1 MTRSGFVAL
10 IGEPNAGK
18 STLLNQMVGA
28 KISIVTHKVQT
39 TRTRIRGVSVEN
51 QSQIIFVDTPG
62 LFTPRRRLDRAM
74 VAAAW
79 NGAAD
84 SDITLLM
91 VEAHRGLTE
100 GVEKIISSIS
110 EIGKNGKLALV
121 INKIDKVNV
130 NDLLSLSKEI
140 NDSHPFVETFMISA
154 EKGKG
159 INDLR
164 LWLASNL
171 PEGPWLYPDDQISD
185 MPLRMIA
192 AEITRE
198 KLTLRLHQELPYQ
211 LTVETEKW
219 EEKADKSVRI
229 EQIIYLS
236 RPGHKGIVLGKK
248 GDTIKAVSMASR
260 LSIENQSQIIFVDTP
275 GLFIPRRRLDRAMVA
290 AAWNGAAD
298 SDITLLMVEAHR
310 GLTEGVEKIISSI
323 SEIGMNGK
331 IALVIN
337 KIDKVKVNAL
347 LSLSKE
353 INVRGPFVE
362 TFMISAE
369 KGKGINDLR
378 RWLAS
383 NLPEG
388 PWLYPDDQIS
398 DMPLRMI
405 AAEITREKLTLRLHQ
420 ELPYQLTV
428 ETEKWEEK
436 VDKSVRIEQ
445 IIYLSRSGHKGIVLG
460 KKGETIKAVSMA
472 SRLSIEEFLG
482 ARVHLFL
489 RLKVR
494 EKWMEETER
503 YSEMGLDF
511 KDGNV

>member
-18 STLLNQMVGA
+18 STLLNKMVGA

-39 TRTRIRGVSVEN
+39 TRARIRGVSVED

-62 LFTPRRRLDRAM
+62 LFKPRRRLDRAM

-79 NGAAD
+79 SGAAD
-84 SDITLLM
+84 SDITLLL

-100 GVEKIISSIS
+100 GVEKIISLIS
-110 EIGKNGKLALV
+110 ETGLNGKIALV
-121 INKIDKVNV
+121 INKIDKVDV

-140 NDSHPFVETFMISA
+140 NESYPFNETFMISA

-159 INDLR
+159 VDDLR
-164 LWLASNL
+164 RWLASNL

-185 MPLRMIA
+185 MPSRMIA

-219 EEKADKSVRI
+219 EEKPDKSVRI
-229 EQIIYLS
+229 DQMIYLS
-236 RPGHKGIVLGKK
+236 
-248 GDTIKAVSMASR
+248 
-260 LSIENQSQIIFVDTP
+260 
-275 GLFIPRRRLDRAMVA
+275 
-290 AAWNGAAD
+290 W
-298 SDITLLMVEAHR
+298 
-310 GLTEGVEKIISSI
+310 
-323 SEIGMNGK
+323 
-331 IALVIN
+331 
-337 KIDKVKVNAL
+337 
-347 LSLSKE
+347 
-353 INVRGPFVE
+353 
-362 TFMISAE
+362 
-369 KGKGINDLR
+369 
-378 RWLAS
+378 
-383 NLPEG
+383 
-388 PWLYPDDQIS
+388 
-398 DMPLRMI
+398 
-405 AAEITREKLTLRLHQ
+405 
-420 ELPYQLTV
+420 
-428 ETEKWEEK
+428 
-436 VDKSVRIEQ
+436 
-445 IIYLSRSGHKGIVLG
+445 SGHKGIVLG

-482 ARVHLFL
+482 SKVHLFL

-511 KDGNV
+511 RDGNA

>member
-1 MTRSGFVAL
+1 LTRSGFVAL

-140 NDSHPFVETFMISA
+140 ND
-154 EKGKG
+154 
-159 INDLR
+159 R
-164 LWLASNL
+164 
-171 PEGPWLYPDDQISD
+171 Q
-185 MPLRMIA
+185 
-192 AEITRE
+192 
-198 KLTLRLHQELPYQ
+198 
-211 LTVETEKW
+211 
-219 EEKADKSVRI
+219 
-229 EQIIYLS
+229 
-236 RPGHKGIVLGKK
+236 
-248 GDTIKAVSMASR
+248 
-260 LSIENQSQIIFVDTP
+260 
-275 GLFIPRRRLDRAMVA
+275 
-290 AAWNGAAD
+290 
-298 SDITLLMVEAHR
+298 
-310 GLTEGVEKIISSI
+310 
-323 SEIGMNGK
+323 
-331 IALVIN
+331 
-337 KIDKVKVNAL
+337 
-347 LSLSKE
+347 
-353 INVRGPFVE
+353 PFVE

-436 VDKSVRIEQ
+436 ADKSVRIEQ